1 MKKIIT
7 LTLILLL
14 LTGCKAKHLLI
25 ISDEKYPNL
34 LEIYKINE
42 KTTIYSEFAI
52 NYHSSKGIIS
62 LHDALAN
69 KNITIEEI
77 IDKMELVNAINDGGS
92 ISFKYEVKMN
102 NLANQNFYLV
112 SCKKLNNEYSDDKL
126 YQNENI
132 YISSSKDSYSIF
144 DYCEQT

>member
-1 MKKIIT
+1 
-7 LTLILLL
+7 
-14 LTGCKAKHLLI
+14 
-25 ISDEKYPNL
+25 
-34 LEIYKINE
+34 
-42 KTTIYSEFAI
+42 
-52 NYHSSKGIIS
+52 
-62 LHDALAN
+62 
-69 KNITIEEI
+69 
-77 IDKMELVNAINDGGS
+77 MELVNAINDGGS